1 MRKIISIL
9 FTYFCIVSA
18 SNADNLIVGVESTQ
32 YFPQYQYENGEY
44 KGYARELLDLFA
56 KHNGHSL
63 TYTALPVKRLLD
75 AFLDSEIDLKY
86 PDNKYWASDLKAKHA
101 VNYSDA
107 AVDYIDGTLVLP
119 ENLGQGVDKLKR
131 LGTLRGFTAFDYF
144 PHIEAGTVS
153 IKENNNLESLIK
165 QLQNKRIDGVY
176 FNVNVAY
183 YYLLNDQSSDK
194 PVFDASLPH
203 TKSSY
208 TLSSI
213 KRPDVIKQFNA
224 FLVSHADEV
233 AALKTKYKVEEGF

>member
-1 MRKIISIL
+1 MRKVISIL
-9 FTYFCIVSA
+9 FAYFCIVSA
-18 SNADNLIVGVESTQ
+18 CNADNLIVGVESTQ

-44 KGYARELLDLFA
+44 TGYARELLDLFA

-75 AFLDSEIDLKY
+75 AFLASEIDLKY
-86 PDNKYWASDLKAKHA
+86 PDNKYWAGDMKAPYA
-101 VNYSDA
+101 VKYSDPV
-107 AVDYIDGTLVLP
+107 VDYIDGTLVLP
-119 ENLGQGVDKLKR
+119 ENVGKGVEELKR
-131 LGTLRGFTAFDYF
+131 LGTLRGFTAFGYF
-144 PHIEAGTVS
+144 PDIEAGTVK
-153 IKENNNLESLIK
+153 IRENSNLEALIK
-165 QLQNKRIDGVY
+165 QVRNKRIDGVY

-203 TKSSY
+203 TRSSY

-224 FLVSHADEV
+224 FLISHADEI
-233 AALKTKYKVEEGF
+233 AALKTQYKVEEGL